1 MRTTGFFSLMLL
13 ALSVC
18 ACSSGGENGESIP
31 TPEPIP
37 PTPQQVRINISTT
50 VEGSTRV
57 TDNAFEKGD
66 QAGLYVVNRRA
77 DGSAVNLAASGNHV
91 DNMRFTYDGTWNP
104 DAPTYWSDNK
114 THADFYL
121 YYPFTSGLATVNA
134 VPFNLVT
141 DQSTES
147 AYKSCDVLVGSAS
160 NIAPTDQAVVIN
172 ARHVMSKVL
181 IVLAAGNGFTDESLS
196 KAEVGVKV
204 NNVRLQSMVDIATGK
219 ATANGSAVS
228 LTPLKTAEGYAALL
242 PPQSVTDGN
251 LITVTV
257 DGRAF
262 NLSKA
267 FVFKSGVRHKFTVTL
282 SKTSNGVN
290 VNITKWEDD
299 GIDNGGTA
307 E

>member
-1 MRTTGFFSLMLL
+1 MRTNGFFSLMLL
-13 ALSVC
+13 TLSVC
-18 ACSSGGENGESIP
+18 ACSLGETGEQTP
-31 TPEPIP
+31 TPEPTP
-37 PTPQQVRINISTT
+37 PTPQQVKINISTT
-50 VEGSTRV
+50 VEGTTRV

-66 QAGLYVVNRRA
+66 QVGLYVVNRKA
-77 DGSAVNLAASGNHV
+77 DGSTGDLAASGNHV

-104 DAPTYWSDNK
+104 DTPIYWSDNK

-121 YYPFTSGLATVNA
+121 YYPYTPGLTTVNA
-134 VPFNLVT
+134 VPFNLVA

-160 NIAPTDQAVVIN
+160 NIAPKDQAVVIN
-172 ARHVMSKVL
+172 ARHVMSKML

-204 NNVRLQSMVDIATGK
+204 NNVRLQSTVDIATGK

-267 FVFKSGVRHKFTVTL
+267 FVFKSGVRYKFTVTL